1 MIQETSQSH
10 GVDAGNDLREQLYN
24 LKVKEKKKEN
34 RDRVLFDGPIFTQEW
49 YHDDDITNDN
59 IEAYMF

>member
-1 MIQETSQSH
+1 M
-10 GVDAGNDLREQLYN
+10 
-24 LKVKEKKKEN
+24 KN